1 MDGLDFVDVPYLDEI
16 LNNLPI
22 SASDKEDVDAYLN
35 NIVNLVNINYKYEQY
50 QFAYFGLHLLYMTY
64 IYFAIWK
71 TSKANPTRY
80 EDVVVFARPYHG
92 NKLDFL
98 NIESIFEYS
107 YVPEKDIPKIF
118 KIIGLDGGQ
127 IGIIQGLVDTR
138 NDMAHASGKFEILNE
153 DAFSLSA
160 NSMFASIR
168 NIHNCMKK
176 QVRNLFKDFLLKAV
190 NSDFDGK
197 ASAKELIFEQLIQN
211 LNLSVNEVLE
221 CNEMSLNPLSI
232 EYPTHADKFV
242 TLKSA
247 LKSLCEER
255 GYV

>member
-1 MDGLDFVDVPYLDEI
+1 MEGLDFVDVPYLDEI

-22 SASDKEDVDAYLN
+22 SANDKEDVDAYLG
-35 NIVNLVNINYKYEQY
+35 NIVNLVNVNYKYEQY

-71 TSKANPTRY
+71 VSKANPARY
-80 EDVVVFARPYHG
+80 EDVVVFARPYQG
-92 NKLDFL
+92 SKLDFL

-107 YVPEKDIPKIF
+107 YVAEKDIPKIF

-153 DAFSLSA
+153 DAFFLSA
-160 NSMFASIR
+160 NSMFTSIK

-176 QVRNLFKDFLLKAV
+176 QIRNLHRDFLLKII
-190 NSDFDGK
+190 DFDFDDE

-221 CNEMSLNPLSI
+221 CNEMSLNSLSN
-232 EYPTHADKFV
+232 EHPAHADKFA

-247 LKSLCEER
+247 LKNLCEER